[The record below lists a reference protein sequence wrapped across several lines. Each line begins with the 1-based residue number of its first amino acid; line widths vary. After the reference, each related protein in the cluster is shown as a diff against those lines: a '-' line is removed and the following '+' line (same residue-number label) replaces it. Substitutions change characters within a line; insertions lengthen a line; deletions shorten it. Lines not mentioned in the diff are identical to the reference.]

1 VALTAL
7 SRIGLAGRSDPMD
20 PLMAYETSAV
30 FKNSTL
36 KFVERAG
43 HFPWFEQAKEFDD
56 LLSAFLK

>member
-1 VALTAL
+1 
-7 SRIGLAGRSDPMD
+7 MD